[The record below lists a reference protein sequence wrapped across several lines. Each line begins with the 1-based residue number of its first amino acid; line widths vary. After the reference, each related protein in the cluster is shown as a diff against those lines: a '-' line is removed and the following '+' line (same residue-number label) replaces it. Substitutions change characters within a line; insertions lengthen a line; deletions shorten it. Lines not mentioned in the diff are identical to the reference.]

1 VGTSFARLDYTGGA
15 QDQTVLVPGD
25 PGTSL
30 MAHSES
36 LRVIGQLLEAG
47 QIHSFELEAD
57 GPNYFV
63 KGDSLTHVGEWV
75 LRNALGQFAVSED
88 AGRQTTASPS
98 VRFSLTEIYRLDR
111 QAQLR
116 RRREFTLP
124 DSYNRL
130 SQLLR
135 TLGDHLD
142 RMNVGAFQ
150 ICWMSDSISVFFQL
164 LDGQCDSLTFT
175 VEKLQR
181 LGLSSRFRRSS
192 RAGT

>member
-1 VGTSFARLDYTGGA
+1 
-15 QDQTVLVPGD
+15 
-25 PGTSL
+25 

-47 QIHSFELEAD
+47 QVQAFELEAD

-63 KGDSLTHVGEWV
+63 KSDSLTHIGEWV
-75 LRNALGQFAVSED
+75 LRDALDRVEVSKE
-88 AGRQTTASPS
+88 GRSRTIDSPS
-98 VRFSLTEIYRLDR
+98 VCFSLSEIYQLDR

-116 RRREFTLP
+116 RRRESSS
-124 DSYNRL
+124 DSYSRL

-135 TLGDHLD
+135 TLGNHLD
-142 RMNVGAFQ
+142 RMNVGSFQ
-150 ICWMSDSISVFFQL
+150 ICWASDSVSVVFQL

-175 VEKLQR
+175 QEKLQR

-192 RAGT
+192 QA